1 MKNLRLSEASI
12 RDLDK
17 IRALYWRL
25 LDSSPKYGEI
35 LQWKKNIYPNEDDWN
50 KYIVKGEMYLILKDR
65 DAIGAV
71 AVTNAQSKE
80 YRKIYWKVKADD
92 QEVGVVHLLMI
103 LPEYQGDGAATAAL
117 DEIIKLAAGKKK
129 RAVEINET
137 KSIGNITFST
147 FANDTNL
154 TTKKHLFH
162 NAILVVI
169 TMAYTLILIRTLPKN
184 QWNPTNNVVSYC
196 KDSIL
201 NPQCHIVRQG
211 KNWYCEIGNTRI
223 TVNAYSYT
231 IITTYERNG
240 RKIWRLTE

>member
-1 MKNLRLSEASI
+1 MERTRALEWKQDKKYLDYIDSEKCFLSERQEGEEKAIMKNLRLKKVSI
-12 RDLDK
+12 KDLDQ

-80 YRKIYWKVKADD
+80 YRKIYWKVNADD

-129 RAVEINET
+129 RAVRLDAIGTNVPAQKLYEKYGFVNCGTAQEYYESTGKTEFVFYEYALEET
-137 KSIGNITFST
+137 
-147 FANDTNL
+147 
-154 TTKKHLFH
+154 
-162 NAILVVI
+162 V
-169 TMAYTLILIRTLPKN
+169 
-184 QWNPTNNVVSYC
+184 
-196 KDSIL
+196 
-201 NPQCHIVRQG
+201 
-211 KNWYCEIGNTRI
+211 
-223 TVNAYSYT
+223 
-231 IITTYERNG
+231 
-240 RKIWRLTE
+240 